1 MTDAR
6 QPVSGAGTPCPDFES
21 LSCYADGE
29 LEPALAAGIAAHVDT
44 CSHCVTLAGRL
55 REGLAPDDARRDGGI
70 GGSGCAGEERL
81 VVYAAG
87 GMSGAER
94 AALHAHLGVCDP
106 CVSAL
111 AVLHRRLSLAA
122 VVDTPVPSGVQQRAR
137 LAFAAGLEEVA
148 PAAERA
154 RYAEPRGAALLER
167 IRGLL
172 RVPVL
177 VPAAL
182 AAGAL
187 LTTVALRPGSQEP
200 AGSGEL
206 TRAIAPDSV
215 RMRVTAIEAT
225 VRSRPSMQ
233 SETVATV
240 RRGTVVEVAGGERD
254 WYEVRL
260 DGGSKGWVEREAFE

>member
-29 LEPALAAGIAAHVDT
+29 LEPALATGIAAHVDS
-44 CSHCVTLAGRL
+44 CSHCATLAGRL
-55 REGLAPDDARRDGGI
+55 REGLAPDDARPDGGI
-70 GGSGCAGEERL
+70 GGSGCAGEEHL

-87 GMSGAER
+87 GMNGAER
-94 AALHAHLGVCDP
+94 AALHAHLGGCDP
-106 CVSAL
+106 CVGAL
-111 AVLHRRLSLAA
+111 TVLHRRLSLAA
-122 VVDTPVPSGVQQRAR
+122 MVDTPVPSGVQQRAR
-137 LAFAAGLEEVA
+137 LAFETGLREFA
-148 PAAERA
+148 PAAERP
-154 RYAEPRGAALLER
+154 RYVEPRGAALLDR

-187 LTTVALRPGSQEP
+187 LTVALQPGSPER
-200 AGSGEL
+200 GSGEL
-206 TRAIAPDSV
+206 SRAVAPDSA
-215 RMRVTAIEAT
+215 RMRVTAVEAT

-233 SETVATV
+233 SDTVATV
-240 RRGTVVEVAGGERD
+240 HRGTVVEVAGGERD